1 MPSNRPFLQSKITPH
16 CPLSPTIMLKSI
28 NTFIFGLSPEERV
41 RKWQSNLRR
50 EQRGL
55 DREIRQL
62 DQAISRTKS
71 SLKQVAKRNDTKS
84 CRILAVE
91 IVRSN
96 KQKERLLSSKVQLNS
111 ISMQLSSQL
120 STIKVTGSLQKST
133 EVMKLSS
140 NLIKLP
146 QLSSTMS
153 QMSEEMMK
161 VRRYITCYLANI
173 IQAGIMDEMLQ
184 DTMEA
189 NDEDGV
195 EEEADEEVDK
205 VLTEITGGKLSQV
218 GSVTDK
224 PLPVSVFLCWKIHN
238 TNQTQRRLK
247 TKASRRMMKSWRRCR
262 SSWMVC

>member
-1 MPSNRPFLQSKITPH
+1 
-16 CPLSPTIMLKSI
+16 MLKSI

-161 VRRYITCYLANI
+161 
-173 IQAGIMDEMLQ
+173 AGIMDEMLQ

-224 PLPVSVFLCWKIHN
+224 PLPEIENESEQANDEELEKM
-238 TNQTQRRLK
+238 QKQLDGLLRG
-247 TKASRRMMKSWRRCR
+247 
-262 SSWMVC
+262 